1 MHPGFRSTLP
11 ALALLFPLPLL
22 AAAPVPASLPADAP
36 YAIENSAVHALTD
49 PATKRTYDL
58 YVKLPP
64 GYDLPTNAARRY
76 PVVYLNDGQYA
87 FQLASAVA
95 GMPMRHAFF
104 REFILVGFGYAHG
117 DDPMVSRRRDMTPT
131 VDSSKESATGGASA
145 YLGFIR
151 NQAIPYVDRTWRT
164 DPGERTLA
172 GQSYGALFGLWVALT
187 EPALFRHYI
196 LGSTSIW
203 YGRHEL
209 YRTDAAYA
217 AAHKD
222 LKADLFFA
230 VGGMEHPD
238 VCGDPPPCED
248 MVGDQAEMVRRLQSH
263 HYPNLRIEARVIPG
277 AYHYTTFPAAL
288 AWALQA
294 MYQARK

>member
-1 MHPGFRSTLP
+1 MIATLRSSVIAI
-11 ALALLFPLPLL
+11 ALAAPI
-22 AAAPVPASLPADAP
+22 AAIAAPPTPPADP
-36 YAIENSAVHALTD
+36 SYPIDNSFVHALAD

-58 YVKLPP
+58 YIKLPP
-64 GYDLPTNAARRY
+64 GYDLPANAAKRY
-76 PVVYLNDGQYA
+76 PVVYLNDGNYT
-87 FQLASAVA
+87 FQLAAGIS

-104 REFILVGFGYAHG
+104 REFILVGLGYAHG

-131 VDSSKESATGGASA
+131 VDPGKESATGGAAA

-151 NQAIPYVDRTWRT
+151 NQAIPYVERTYRA

-172 GQSYGALFGLWVALT
+172 GQSYGALFGLWTALT
-187 EPALFRHYI
+187 QPDLFRHYI

-203 YGRHEL
+203 YDHHVL
-209 YRTDAAYA
+209 FRTEAAYA

-230 VGGMEHPD
+230 VGSMEHPD

-248 MVGDQAEMVRRLQSH
+248 MVGDQAQMVRRLQGR
-263 HYPNLRIEARVIPG
+263 HYPNLRIHASVVPG
-277 AYHYTTFPAAL
+277 AYHYTAFPVGL
-288 AWALQA
+288 TWALQA
-294 MYQARK
+294 MFQARK